1 MCPPMTNDWQFPID
15 QTGTSFMPK
24 ILKIKL
30 KKSLIGRPEKHR
42 RVVQSLGLRKLNKT
56 VVLADTPT
64 IRGMVQKVSHLLDV
78 EEQANETT

>member
-1 MCPPMTNDWQFPID
+1 
-15 QTGTSFMPK
+15 MPK

>member
-1 MCPPMTNDWQFPID
+1 
-15 QTGTSFMPK
+15 MPK
-24 ILKIKL
+24 TLRITL

-42 RVVQSLGLRKLNKT
+42 RVVRSLGLRKLNKT

-78 EEQANETT
+78 EEQANETA